1 MKYPKLGIQ
10 REQSQMNP
18 RIITFTIPGR
28 PATKK
33 TGQRIVWIK
42 KRAKIMPSEAYEA
55 YEEYCLI
62 WLKRIK
68 DRFTGKVKV
77 SAVYT
82 MPDRRS
88 WPDLCGLLQATGD
101 ILERAGII
109 DNDRNIVS
117 WDGSYIEDST
127 SKEKTGVKILI
138 HEITPF

>member
-1 MKYPKLGIQ
+1 MS
-10 REQSQMNP
+10 EP
-18 RIITFTIPGR
+18 RIVTFTIPGR

-33 TGQRIVWIK
+33 TGQRIVK
-42 KRAKIMPSEAYEA
+42 CGKFHKILPSKAYEE

-68 DRFTGKVKV
+68 ERFTGKVKV

-88 WPDLCGLLQATGD
+88 WPDLVGLMQATGD

-109 DNDRNIVS
+109 ENDRDIVS
-117 WDGSYIEDST
+117 WDGSYIEDKT
-127 SKEKTGVKILI
+127 SKENTGVRILL

>member
-1 MKYPKLGIQ
+1 MS
-10 REQSQMNP
+10 EA
-18 RIITFTIPGR
+18 RIVKFFIPGR

-33 TGQRIVWIK
+33 TGQRIVRCGAHSRIL
-42 KRAKIMPSEAYEA
+42 PSKSYEE

-68 DRFTGKVKV
+68 ERFTGKVKV

-109 DNDRNIVS
+109 ENDRDIVS
-117 WDGSYIEDST
+117 WDGSFIEDKT
-127 SKEKTGVKILI
+127 DKENPGVTILI

>member
-1 MKYPKLGIQ
+1 M
-10 REQSQMNP
+10 SA
-18 RIITFTIPGR
+18 RIVKFTIPGR

-33 TGQRIVWIK
+33 TGQRIV
-42 KRAKIMPSEAYEA
+42 RCGAHSKILPSEAYEE

-68 DRFTGKVKV
+68 ERFTGKVKV
-77 SAVYT
+77 SAVYV

-109 DNDRNIVS
+109 ESDRDIVS
-117 WDGSYIEDST
+117 WDGSYIEDKT
-127 SKEKTGVKILI
+127 SKESPGVTILI

>member
-1 MKYPKLGIQ
+1 
-10 REQSQMNP
+10 MNA
-18 RIITFTIPGR
+18 RMVKFFIPGR

-33 TGQRIVWIK
+33 TGQRIVWVK
-42 KRAKIMPSEAYEA
+42 KRARILPSEAYEV
-55 YEEYCLI
+55 YEEYCLF
-62 WLKRIK
+62 WLKRINE
-68 DRFTGKVKV
+68 RFTGKVKV

-109 DNDRNIVS
+109 ENDRDIVS
-117 WDGSYIEDST
+117 WDGSYIEDKT
-127 SKEKTGVKILI
+127 SKENPGVCIFL

>member
-1 MKYPKLGIQ
+1 MP
-10 REQSQMNP
+10 EA
-18 RIITFTIPGR
+18 RILTFFIPGR

-33 TGQRIVWIK
+33 TGQRIVK
-42 KRAKIMPSEAYEA
+42 CGKFHKILPSEAYEV

-68 DRFTGKVKV
+68 ERFTGKVKV

-88 WPDLCGLLQATGD
+88 WPDLVGLMQATGD

-109 DNDRNIVS
+109 ENDRDIVS
-117 WDGSYIEDST
+117 WDGSYIEDKT
-127 SKEKTGVKILI
+127 SKENTGVRILI

>member
-1 MKYPKLGIQ
+1 MS
-10 REQSQMNP
+10 EP
-18 RIITFTIPGR
+18 RIVTFFIPGR

-33 TGQRIVWIK
+33 TGQRIVK
-42 KRAKIMPSEAYEA
+42 CGKFHKILPSKAYEE

-68 DRFTGKVKV
+68 ERFTGKVKV

-88 WPDLCGLLQATGD
+88 WPDLVGLMQATGD

-109 DNDRNIVS
+109 ENDRDIVS
-117 WDGSYIEDST
+117 WDGSYIEDKT
-127 SKEKTGVKILI
+127 SKENTGVRILI